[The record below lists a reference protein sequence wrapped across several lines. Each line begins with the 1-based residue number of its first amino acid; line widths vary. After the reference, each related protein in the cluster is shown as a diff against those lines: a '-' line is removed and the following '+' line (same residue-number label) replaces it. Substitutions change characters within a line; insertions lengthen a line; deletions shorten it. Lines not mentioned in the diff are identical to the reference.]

1 MNLRT
6 KLKVNKRWLVSE
18 INVTSE
24 KDIINGGRK
33 LGMVA
38 GLTVDGK
45 GKDAIHTLQ
54 GEEQPTGT
62 VTIRTN
68 ASGMPDSGPKSVH
81 NGRLKD

>member
-1 MNLRT
+1 M
-6 KLKVNKRWLVSE
+6 
-18 INVTSE
+18 I
-24 KDIINGGRK
+24 
-33 LGMVA
+33 A

-54 GEEQPTGT
+54 GEEQPVGT

-68 ASGMPDSGPKSVH
+68 ASGLPDSGKKLVH

>member
-1 MNLRT
+1 M
-6 KLKVNKRWLVSE
+6 SE

-54 GEEQPTGT
+54 GEDQPAGT

-68 ASGMPDSGPKSVH
+68 ASGIPDSGPKSVH
-81 NGRLKD
+81 NGGLKD

>member
-1 MNLRT
+1 M
-6 KLKVNKRWLVSE
+6 
-18 INVTSE
+18 TSE
-24 KDIINGGRK
+24 KDIINGTRK

-38 GLTVDGK
+38 GLTADGK

-68 ASGMPDSGPKSVH
+68 ASGMPDTNKKTTH
-81 NGRLKD
+81 NGRLKN

>member
-1 MNLRT
+1 
-6 KLKVNKRWLVSE
+6 
-18 INVTSE
+18 VTSE

-45 GKDAIHTLQ
+45 GKDAIHKLQ
-54 GEEQPTGT
+54 GEDQPTGT

-68 ASGMPDSGPKSVH
+68 ASGIPDSNKKLVH
-81 NGRLKD
+81 NGRLKS

>member
-6 KLKVNKRWLVSE
+6 KLRVNKRWLVSE

-68 ASGMPDSGPKSVH
+68 ASGMPDSGPKSAH

>member
-1 MNLRT
+1 M
-6 KLKVNKRWLVSE
+6 
-18 INVTSE
+18 TSE

-38 GLTVDGK
+38 GLNVDGT

-54 GEEQPTGT
+54 GEDQPVGT

-68 ASGMPDSGPKSVH
+68 ASGIPDSAPKPIH
-81 NGRLKD
+81 NGRLKN

>member
-1 MNLRT
+1 M
-6 KLKVNKRWLVSE
+6 
-18 INVTSE
+18 TSE

-38 GLTVDGK
+38 GLNVDGT

-54 GEEQPTGT
+54 GEGQPTGT

-68 ASGMPDSGPKSVH
+68 ASGMPDSAPKLIH